1 MLVQRAMSIARS
13 TIFAASL
20 ALAACGGDGS
30 DTPPEVQ
37 PTDVHFGDTALVV
50 VLNPAINDANK
61 RSVPAPGTV
70 QAGVVISTD
79 DGIADTTG
87 ADGIAVLAPLTAGA
101 RTVSVKGGGIDA
113 TFTITLTAN
122 ALREVAVS
130 AAAAQAQ
137 VMIDVDYKTDR
148 MFEVTA
154 GMTAAQVNDA
164 LKVSDRVVFVRGGT
178 YTGDLDFSGSRVTLF
193 GEGVLGGGVVIAGN
207 VRISGSD
214 GRLRGA
220 KVTGTLT
227 VPASGVGVSFAD
239 VDGAVSAS
247 GSDAKLLAN
256 AFCGGATVTG
266 SGSTVVG
273 NAGMAPTTTCP

>member
-1 MLVQRAMSIARS
+1 MLISRAVLA
-13 TIFAASL
+13 AASL
-20 ALAACGGDGS
+20 AVVGCGGDGS
-30 DTPPEVQ
+30 DTPPEIL
-37 PTDVHFGDTALVV
+37 PTDIQFGDTALVV
-50 VLNPAINDANK
+50 VLNPVVNDANK

-70 QAGVVISTD
+70 QAGVIVSTD

-87 ADGIAVLAPLTAGA
+87 ADGIAVLAPLTPGA
-101 RTVSVKGGGIDA
+101 RTVTIKGGGLDA
-113 TFTITLTAN
+113 TFSITLTAN
-122 ALREVAVS
+122 ALREIAVAAT
-130 AAAAQAQ
+130 AAQAQAQ
-137 VMIDVDYKTDR
+137 VMVDVDYKTDR

-193 GEGVLGGGVVIAGN
+193 GEGVLGGGVVISGN

-214 GRLRGA
+214 SRLRGA

-227 VPASGVGVSFAD
+227 VPASGIGVSFAE
-239 VDGAVSAS
+239 VDAAVSAT
-247 GSDAKLLAN
+247 GSDAKLLSN

-273 NAGMAPTTTCP
+273 NAGMAPTATCP